1 MSNKGPIIAV
11 VLGSTRPG
19 NLTSRAAA
27 LVIDELRKDSS
38 VTVDVIDPAV
48 LTLSFPGHP
57 LPGESSQDL
66 QSRVRAASAVVLTTP
81 EYHGTFSAVLKLV
94 IENLGYP
101 SALQGKPVALLGVAG
116 GALGA
121 IKSLEHL
128 RGVCAH
134 VGALAL
140 PMPTSVANVASA
152 FDENG
157 KCTDARV
164 ERHIR
169 RAASNL
175 LDYLHQNVCPRLTLE
190 RILRE
195 GIPSA

>member
-1 MSNKGPIIAV
+1 MSTAGPSVAV
-11 VLGSTRPG
+11 ILGSTRPG
-19 NLTSRAAA
+19 NFTSMAAA
-27 LVIDELRKDSS
+27 LVIDELRKDPA
-38 VTVDVIDPAV
+38 VTVDLLDPAS

-57 LPGESSQDL
+57 LSGDSSQEI
-66 QSRVRAASAVVLTTP
+66 QARVRAASAVVLATP
-81 EYHGTFSAVLKLV
+81 EYHGTFSAVMKLI

-140 PMPTSVANVASA
+140 PMPTSVANVSSA
-152 FDENG
+152 FDEHGN
-157 KCTDARV
+157 CTDPRV

-169 RAASNL
+169 RAATTL
-175 LDYLHQNVCPRLTLE
+175 LDYLRQNVCPRITLE
-190 RILRE
+190 RVLRE
-195 GIPSA
+195 GIPAA